1 MNCCR
6 EYVYPLAKRKE
17 GKSLKRKKRKLHKK
31 PYVDRASDSPRL
43 KNDLWSLVWMG

>member
-1 MNCCR
+1 MKGCR

-31 PYVDRASDSPRL
+31 PYVDRAS
-43 KNDLWSLVWMG
+43 